1 MCMYVH
7 MYVCVSV
14 HIFCI
19 RCYTH
24 SPWRQNTEA
33 QAQSSMP
40 FLMPL
45 GYSENL
51 ICKDIKKLNSDMLRC
66 YNAEVA
72 TLI

>member
-7 MYVCVSV
+7 IYIYVCVSV

-19 RCYTH
+19 RYYTC

-45 GYSENL
+45 GYSEDL
-51 ICKDIKKLNSDMLRC
+51 ICKDIKN
-66 YNAEVA
+66 
-72 TLI
+72 